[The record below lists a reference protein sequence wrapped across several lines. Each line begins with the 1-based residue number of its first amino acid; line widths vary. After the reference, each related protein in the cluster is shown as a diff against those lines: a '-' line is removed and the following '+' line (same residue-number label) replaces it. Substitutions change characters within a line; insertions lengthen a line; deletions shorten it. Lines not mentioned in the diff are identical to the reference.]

1 MGSAISDRAV
11 RVVVANDAICRLA
24 VGLDGGFIGGGTAD
38 SIGVAASEKQA
49 AAQDGAEQQ

>member
-1 MGSAISDRAV
+1 MGSAISDVTAG
-11 RVVVANDAICRLA
+11 VVVTDDAICRLA